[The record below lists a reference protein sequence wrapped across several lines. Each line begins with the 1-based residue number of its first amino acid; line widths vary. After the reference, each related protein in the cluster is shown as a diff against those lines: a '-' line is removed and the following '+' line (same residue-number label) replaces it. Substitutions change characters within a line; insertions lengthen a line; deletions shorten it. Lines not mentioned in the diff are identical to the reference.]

1 MPRLK
6 YVGPSSAD
14 DSDVVNRLQAN
25 TLLNAATVNR
35 TATTAAIETAAGL
48 KASKK
53 FVDDSDAAFATAD
66 YYQTQDLL
74 NVPTSAV
81 GVPNG
86 VASLVAGKVP
96 LTQLPVLGDGY
107 LRGPFGP
114 TSVSVVTNATTTAV
128 KLAEFAIGVQNVV
141 FHPLAYAS
149 VVVDTTPGGRPI
161 LEMRISN
168 GAADYAAQTLIAQGI
183 GRPIHTGKQVVA
195 LTPASDIMGATNP
208 ATGNPTP
215 APWGSTTNTVVS
227 LYVYSFSS
235 IPVSVAASSV
245 ISAAVYLMRMRS

>member
-25 TLLNAATVNR
+25 TLLNAATVSR
-35 TATTAAIETAAGL
+35 TTTTAAIETAAAQ

-86 VASLVAGKVP
+86 VASLVSGKVP
-96 LTQLPVLGDGY
+96 LTQLPVLGAGY
-107 LRGPFGP
+107 LKGPFGP
-114 TSVSVVTNATTTAV
+114 TSVNIVTNATTDWV
-128 KLAEFAIGVQNVV
+128 KLAEFAIGVQSLV

-168 GAADYAAQTLIAQGI
+168 GAADRSSQTLIAEGF
-183 GRPIHTGKQVVA
+183 GRSIHTGKQVVA
-195 LTPASDIMGATNP
+195 VTPASEIAGATNP
-208 ATGNPTP
+208 ATGTTTP
-215 APWGSTTNTVVS
+215 APWGIFTNTVVS
-227 LYVYSFSS
+227 MYIRSS
-235 IPVSVAASSV
+235 SSTPVSVAASSV
-245 ISAAVYLMRMRS
+245 ISAAVYLMRMQP